1 MKTRVLVPSGA
12 LGLGYDKEAL
22 ERGLRKNPDIIAIDG
37 GSTDSGPSYLGRGIS
52 KYSRESTKLEW
63 KILMEARQKKN
74 IPLLIGTAG
83 TCGTNSSVDWFLD
96 ITKEIAK
103 ELNQTLKIVV
113 IKCSQRKKD
122 LLNSFQK
129 GKITEL
135 PNAPKI
141 SEKTI
146 NDCTNVVALAGVE
159 QIIEAL
165 KQSPDIIIAGRTTDT
180 AVIAALPIMKGITPG
195 IAWHGAKIA
204 ECGALCTTDPLSG
217 VVLVEFQKDN
227 FTIEAMAENAMAT
240 PRTISAHM
248 LYENSDPYLLYEP
261 GGALNVL
268 NAKYT
273 AINKKKVM
281 VSGAQWVNS
290 KDYTVKLEGTVQ
302 TGFQNVLI
310 TILRKNRYVKNSET
324 WIVEVTKLA
333 EKNIQ
338 NKLHLKKSD
347 YSIENRLIGKNAS
360 FGELETSITEHFEIG
375 IMTLVTAKT
384 QETTDEVSRILNP
397 ILLHHPLTDC
407 EELPTFAFPF
417 SPADISRGPIYEF
430 CLNHVLSLKNPMEVF
445 DMEVILYG

>member
-63 KILMEARQKKN
+63 KILMEARQKKD

-122 LLNSFQK
+122 LLHSFQK

-141 SEKTI
+141 SKKTI

-302 TGFQNVLI
+302 TGFQNVFI

-324 WIVEVTKLA
+324 WILEVTKLA

-360 FGELETSITEHFEIG
+360 FGVLETSITEHFEIG
-375 IMTLVTAKT
+375 IMTLVTSKT